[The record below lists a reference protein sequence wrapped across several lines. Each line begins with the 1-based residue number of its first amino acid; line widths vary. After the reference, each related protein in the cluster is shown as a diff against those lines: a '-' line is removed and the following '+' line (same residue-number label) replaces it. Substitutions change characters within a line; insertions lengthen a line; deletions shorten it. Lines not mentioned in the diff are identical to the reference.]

1 MERNSRRHNTGFG
14 YIGFGNNQNV
24 FNQSSRKAFSNLKEK
39 LNKETHLHY
48 QLDFLHKTLSK
59 EEKELIK
66 TKIRKAEKHRII
78 KSLVVSI
85 IMLMV
90 IVFGINLVI
99 NNIMSRL

>member
-1 MERNSRRHNTGFG
+1 MERNSRRHSTGFG

-48 QLDFLHKTLSK
+48 QLEFLHKTLSK

-66 TKIRKAEKHRII
+66 NKIRKAEKHRII
-78 KSLVVSI
+78 KKSCGFHYRVNSNY
-85 IMLMV
+85 
-90 IVFGINLVI
+90 FWYQF
-99 NNIMSRL
+99 SD